1 MLDNQDKYE
10 TIYYDYRWDEDF
22 IKYPVL
28 IPNSSDSRIII
39 AALQVNDDFIFTTHD
54 FNCAGLAEECGL
66 NVEYIRPEPDKTTG
80 YKILTCGTDEKLA
93 CFYSNLLNPDNP
105 YDLKTNEY
113 ILIQDKTQ
121 RIIDAYR
128 YVDNLDKPYIPL
140 NEKPFESSMFGKVKP
155 KDIYQKMAMDS
166 LVNNQ
171 LTMLK
176 GPAGSGK
183 SFLSLSYLFD
193 RLEHG
198 KIDRVIIF
206 CNTVATNGSAK
217 LGLIK

>member
-1 MLDNQDKYE
+1 
-10 TIYYDYRWDEDF
+10 
-22 IKYPVL
+22 
-28 IPNSSDSRIII
+28 
-39 AALQVNDDFIFTTHD
+39 
-54 FNCAGLAEECGL
+54 
-66 NVEYIRPEPDKTTG
+66 
-80 YKILTCGTDEKLA
+80 
-93 CFYSNLLNPDNP
+93 
-105 YDLKTNEY
+105 
-113 ILIQDKTQ
+113 
-121 RIIDAYR
+121 
-128 YVDNLDKPYIPL
+128 
-140 NEKPFESSMFGKVKP
+140 
-155 KDIYQKMAMDS
+155 MDS
-166 LVNNQ
+166 LTNNQ